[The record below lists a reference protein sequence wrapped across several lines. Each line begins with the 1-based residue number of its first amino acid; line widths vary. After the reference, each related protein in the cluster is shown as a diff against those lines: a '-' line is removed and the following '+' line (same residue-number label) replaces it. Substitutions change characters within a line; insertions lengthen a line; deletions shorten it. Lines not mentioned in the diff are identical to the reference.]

1 MNPLHERRR
10 LLPDGGRCYFGGSSS
25 SRSTNTDKRLVTG
38 EGSAGVSA
46 DNSTVSLVQNI
57 TDSGIVSR
65 ALDSVDLANAT
76 NEVGFS
82 KLIDTAN
89 NLTSKLFDKGESLIG
104 QTQKSVADAYA
115 NATAAK
121 SGAIDNKTLMILGI
135 AAIGAVA
142 IVAGKK

>member
-1 MNPLHERRR
+1 MNPLQERRR

-25 SRSTNTDKRLVTG
+25 SRSANTDKRLVTG
-38 EGSAGVSA
+38 EGSTGISA

-76 NEVGFS
+76 AGDGFTR
-82 KLIDTAN
+82 LVQA
-89 NLTSKLFDKGESLIG
+89 GESLIG

-115 NATAAK
+115 VANESK
-121 SGAIDNKTLMILGI
+121 GGSLDNKTLMILGI

-142 IVAGKK
+142 VVATKGKQ

>member
-25 SRSTNTDKRLVTG
+25 SRSSNTDKRLVTG

-46 DNSTVSLVQNI
+46 DNSTVSMVQNI

-65 ALDSVDLANAT
+65 ALNSVDLANAT
-76 NEVGFS
+76 AGDGFTRLV
-82 KLIDTAN
+82 KA
-89 NLTSKLFDKGESLIG
+89 GESLIG

-115 NATAAK
+115 VANESK
-121 SGAIDNKTLMILGI
+121 GGSLDNKTLMILGV

-142 IVAGKK
+142 VVASKGKQ